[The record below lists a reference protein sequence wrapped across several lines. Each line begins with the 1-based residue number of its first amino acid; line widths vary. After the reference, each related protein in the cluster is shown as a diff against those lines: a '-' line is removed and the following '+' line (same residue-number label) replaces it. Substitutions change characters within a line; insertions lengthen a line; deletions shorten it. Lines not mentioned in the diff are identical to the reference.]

1 MPFDSPAKAS
11 ILGLHGRFD
20 RPYDRFDDSILGAGY
35 ARELDVVSRLW
46 LRCGYRP
53 GIAVSLN
60 FLLLG
65 DFMTLHE
72 EKYASRFPT
81 FRAMMDAFC
90 RIDAFVRQ
98 VTDSGAQR
106 CGGIAS
112 PEVRRVLD
120 GVRQRHA
127 RAAIPSWMQTY
138 FGFSVIEMVEKH
150 CAPLTEE
157 EKGRHLAYM
166 CKAYRIMGVP
176 FTQDRNALE
185 RFARLIEEAHAAPT
199 RDLAK
204 HSRHVLRIAE
214 MAGVSSGPDSIL
226 DMLPPRTRAIFAPL
240 YPAVR
245 PGPLAA
251 LLCRLS
257 GRLLLPRAVGKAR
270 HRASRLPSPALEKV
284 ETSLS

>member
-1 MPFDSPAKAS
+1 MPFDSPEKAS

-20 RPYDRFDDSILGAGY
+20 RPYERFDDSILGAGY

-53 GIAVSLN
+53 GVAVSLN

-81 FRAMMDAFC
+81 FRAMMNAFR

-150 CAPLTEE
+150 CAPLPEE
-157 EKGRHLAYM
+157 DKRLHLAYM

-176 FTQDRNALE
+176 FTQDRTALE
-185 RFARLIEEAHAAPT
+185 RFARLVEERYAAAT
-199 RDLAK
+199 DDLPR

-214 MAGVSSGPDSIL
+214 MAGVSSGPESIL
-226 DMLPPRTRAIFAPL
+226 GMLPARTRAVFEPL

-245 PGPLAA
+245 PGPLAT

-270 HRASRLPSPALEKV
+270 DGASRLPPPAFSRRSRQV
-284 ETSLS
+284 